1 MPSDGA
7 RVLVIDDEKQIRRML
22 NIALTGNGYNVA
34 EAATGHEGL
43 NQAAIFHP
51 DIIILDL
58 GLPDCDGND
67 VIRKLREW
75 TQIPLIILSVRE
87 QENEKIKAL
96 DAGADD
102 YITKPFSMGEL
113 FARIRVALRRSTKAG
128 DEPVLTIGEITLD
141 IARRIVTLGGK
152 ELKLTP
158 TEYEILKYLAMQA
171 DRVVTHRQLLR
182 AIWGPNYQEQTHY
195 LRIYIGQLRHKIEA
209 DPTQPRYILT
219 ESGIGYRSG
228 KGQLHK
234 EQLDLRCSLN

>member
-22 NIALTGNGYNVA
+22 NIALTGNGYNIA
-34 EAATGHEGL
+34 ESATGHEGL
-43 NQAAIFHP
+43 NRAAIFHP

-75 TQIPLIILSVRE
+75 TQIPIIILSVRE

-113 FARIRVALRRSTKAG
+113 LARIRVALRHSTKTG
-128 DEPVLTIGEITLD
+128 DEPVLTIGDITLD
-141 IARRIVTLGGK
+141 ISRRIVTLRGE

-158 TEYEILKYLAMQA
+158 TEYEILKYLALQA

-195 LRIYIGQLRHKIEA
+195 LRIYIGQLRHKLEA

-219 ESGIGYRSG
+219 ESGIGYRLVKDSYL
-228 KGQLHK
+228 KG
-234 EQLDLRCSLN
+234 N